1 MSKPGAARRKVNGLF
16 FQALRPVYSYMNLS
30 LPYPPSMNH
39 YWRRA
44 GRFIH
49 ISREGREFR
58 ANVTKL
64 LAKQHI
70 DPMLGRLAV
79 RIHLQPPD
87 RRRRDIDN
95 VQKPLLDALQH
106 GGAYEDDCQIDW
118 LLTERG
124 EKTPGGSTSVTIKP
138 HEPGGSCPLCGSL
151 LRWSGNS

>member
-1 MSKPGAARRKVNGLF
+1 ME
-16 FQALRPVYSYMNLS
+16 LS

-44 GRFIH
+44 GRIIH
-49 ISREGREFR
+49 ISSEGRKYRQRLGE
-58 ANVTKL
+58 L
-64 LAKQHI
+64 LAREHVDK
-70 DPMLGRLAV
+70 MLGRLAV
-79 RIHLQPPD
+79 RIEVMPPD

-124 EKTPGGSTSVTIKP
+124 ERTPGGETRVNIESFPLTA
-138 HEPGGSCPLCGSL
+138 CPACG
-151 LRWSGNS
+151 RGF

>member
-1 MSKPGAARRKVNGLF
+1 MK
-16 FQALRPVYSYMNLS
+16 LS

-58 ANVTKL
+58 EHVGSIL
-64 LAKQHI
+64 RGDGVRSI
-70 DPMLGRLAV
+70 EGRLAV
-79 RIHLQPPD
+79 HIALFPPD

-118 LLTERG
+118 LLTERHDKKAGG
-124 EKTPGGSTSVTIKP
+124 ETRVKITPFP
-138 HEPGGSCPLCGSL
+138 RYPAGSCQFCGHVL
-151 LRWSGNS
+151 